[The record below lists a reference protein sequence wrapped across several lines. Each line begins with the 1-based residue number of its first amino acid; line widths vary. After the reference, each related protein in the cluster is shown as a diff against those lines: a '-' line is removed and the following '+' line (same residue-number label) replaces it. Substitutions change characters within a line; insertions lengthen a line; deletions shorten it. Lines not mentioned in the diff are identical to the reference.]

1 MPSYKNFQRQ
11 YKKDSKKNSDI
22 FSKPKEM
29 VLEKTISQQKQDNL
43 IDWITYYRRNIHCFV
58 EHYMGVKLHFYQK
71 IWIYYMATRDSFVAI
86 CARGTG
92 KTWLLAI
99 LAIAKAIL
107 FPKSEIVVVSSTKAQ
122 SGLLVEKCQDLQHGY
137 PNIAREISNIT
148 TNMNK
153 WQVDFHNGSTIKV
166 VASRESSR
174 GRRSTFTI
182 YEEFRLIDKDVVDS
196 VIRPFSYIRQASYLK
211 IPEYAKLGEEPKEVF
226 ISSAYMKGGLWW
238 YEETKKNIKA
248 MIAGEN
254 RGFIAFDFRVS
265 IRHNIK
271 TLAAIKNEI
280 SKMDEITAQEEY
292 FNIPFGESSDSYF
305 RLKQFTKAR
314 KIEKAFYPQR
324 LETYN
329 PKKNPYGI
337 PKTDGEIRIVSSD
350 VAQRAGKANDLS
362 ITSLIRLIPT
372 QKGYYRELS
381 FIESFSG
388 INSIL
393 QSLRLKQLYYDF
405 EADYIV
411 LDVAAGGGGLPMYDQ
426 LGQITKDD
434 ERGIEYPAMT
444 IMRHNSL
451 DINIYDELS
460 KRTLG
465 VNAIPVIYPISGV
478 AVLNSKIA
486 VEMRDKLQKKMFG
499 LLVDE
504 TKAEDF
510 LIKSKLG
517 EFMTN
522 DDPQAKSFFMS
533 PYTQTSLFIN
543 ECINLRMTMNAGN
556 IKLVEIPGSRK
567 DRYTSVAYGNYYAS
581 LLDSELLRDGT
592 EDNWD
597 IIRNMTFISH

>member
-29 VLEKTISQQKQDNL
+29 VLAKDISQSRQDNL
-43 IDWITYYRRNIHCFV
+43 IDWCDYYRKNVHRFV
-58 EHYMGVKLHFYQK
+58 SHYMGVKLYFFQI

-86 CARGTG
+86 AARGDG

-107 FPKSEIVVVSSTKAQ
+107 FPHSEVVVISSTKAQ
-122 SGLLVEKCQDLQHGY
+122 AGLLVEKCQDLQNSY

-148 TNMNK
+148 TNMNR
-153 WQVDFHNGSTIKV
+153 WAVDFHNGSTIKV
-166 VASRESSR
+166 VASRDSSR

-182 YEEFRLIDKDVVDS
+182 YDEFRLIDKEIVDS
-196 VIRPFSYIRQASYLK
+196 VLRPFSYIRQTPYLK

-226 ISSAYMKGGLWW
+226 ISSAYLKGLWW
-238 YEETKKNIKA
+238 YDECKKNIKA
-248 MIAGEN
+248 MLSGEN
-254 RGFIAFDFRVS
+254 KGFIAFDFRLSVK
-265 IRHNIK
+265 HNIK
-271 TLAAIKNEI
+271 TVASIRNEI
-280 SKMDEITAQEEY
+280 SKMDEITAMMEY
-292 FNIPFGESSDSYF
+292 GNIPFGEGANSYF
-305 RLKQFTKAR
+305 KLKQFTKAR
-314 KIEKAFYPQR
+314 IIEKAFYPQR

-337 PKTDGEIRIVSSD
+337 PKTDSEIRIVSSD
-350 VAQRAGKANDLS
+350 VAQRAGRTNDLS

-372 QKGYYRELS
+372 QKGYFRELS
-381 FIESFSG
+381 YIESFSG

-444 IMRHNSL
+444 IMRHVSL
-451 DINIYDELS
+451 DSSIYDELS

-465 VNAIPVIYPISGV
+465 INAIPVIYPISGV

-486 VEMRDKLQKKMFG
+486 VEMRDKLQKKLFG

-504 TKAEDF
+504 TKAEDY
-510 LIKSKLG
+510 LIKSKTG

-522 DDPQAKSFFMS
+522 DDPLAKSFFMNPFS
-533 PYTQTSLFIN
+533 QTSLFIS
-543 ECINLRMTMNAGN
+543 ESIGLTMTMVSGN

-567 DRYTSVAYGNYYAS
+567 DRYTSVAYGNYFAS
-581 LLDSELLRDGT
+581 LLDGDLLREGGIDDGESILAIT
-592 EDNWD
+592 
-597 IIRNMTFISH
+597 MAGL